1 MSIGN
6 ITSGFRATGIC
17 PYDKDVLPTEAF
29 APSLATEKPYQET
42 TAAADDSE
50 YDSDDY
56 LPLGELR
63 KKLIPL
69 NNSFAEVLPTPDLV
83 EKKSA
88 PRRKAIKYKAV
99 GQAIRIFKGGGVST

>member
-1 MSIGN
+1 MAEIN
-6 ITSGFRATGIC
+6 
-17 PYDKDVLPTEAF
+17 

-63 KKLIPL
+63 KKLIPF

-83 EKKSA
+83 KKICS
-88 PRRKAIKYKAV
+88 K
-99 GQAIRIFKGGGVST
+99 T

>member
-17 PYDKDVLPTEAF
+17 PYDKDVLSIEAF

-42 TAAADDSE
+42 TAAAD
-50 YDSDDY
+50 DSDDY

-83 EKKSA
+83 KKNLLQDV
-88 PRRKAIKYKAV
+88 KL
-99 GQAIRIFKGGGVST
+99 